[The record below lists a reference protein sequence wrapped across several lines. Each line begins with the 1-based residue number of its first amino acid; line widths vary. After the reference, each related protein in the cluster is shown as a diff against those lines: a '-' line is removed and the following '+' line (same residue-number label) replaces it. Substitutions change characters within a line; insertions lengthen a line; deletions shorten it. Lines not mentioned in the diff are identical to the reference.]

1 MTESLPLAEPT
12 RLKPA
17 ISPFYRQTADGI
29 DVVRILH
36 ERMDY
41 ERHIP

>member
-1 MTESLPLAEPT
+1 MIYSTATVPVNSEGE
-12 RLKPA
+12 
-17 ISPFYRQTADGI
+17 ITADGI

-41 ERHIP
+41 GRHIP